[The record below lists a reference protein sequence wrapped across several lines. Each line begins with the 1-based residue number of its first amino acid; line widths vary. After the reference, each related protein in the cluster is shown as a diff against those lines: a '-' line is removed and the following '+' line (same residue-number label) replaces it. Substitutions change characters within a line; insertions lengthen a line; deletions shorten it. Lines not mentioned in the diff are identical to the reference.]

1 MRKSMN
7 FYCYMCSP
15 EAEPFYYEPLVAGEC
30 TYWDNPTELDTCPA
44 HGDSKKLRL
53 RVTLP
58 KKHPLYVPKGRVL
71 RWKADG
77 EFDWSEL
84 GDEEGVEVTA

>member
-58 KKHPLYVPKGRVL
+58 KKHPLYVPKYRVL
-71 RWKADG
+71 RWKASG
-77 EFDWSEL
+77 EFGWAAIE
-84 GDEEGVEVTA
+84 DEEDVEVTA